1 MRFGVDLAAVGWLR
15 HRKGTTNVANHTNRV
30 PVGGQLHYMRGMG
43 RPFLKMNGTGND
55 FVVVE
60 ARSAPFAPSEAEVRA
75 IADRASGVG
84 CDQLIAIEAAPA
96 DAPGADAFM
105 RIWNADGGEV
115 SACGNATRCVGWL
128 LAEAG
133 GRDKVTIATAAGP
146 LTAERVGARRVR
158 VDMGRP
164 GLDWTDI
171 PLAEEMDTRGIEL
184 QVGPI
189 GDPVL
194 HTPGCVSMGNPHVV
208 FFVRDVASAPVTQV
222 GPMIENHRLFPERA
236 NVGFCEIVTPHLI
249 RLRVWERGVGETR
262 ACGTGACAAL
272 VAAARRR
279 LTARKAVVE
288 LPGGELEIEWR
299 EDDDHVL
306 MTGPI
311 EVEFTGALP

>member
-1 MRFGVDLAAVGWLR
+1 V
-15 HRKGTTNVANHTNRV
+15 H
-30 PVGGQLHYMRGMG
+30 LHYIGAMSR
-43 RPFLKMNGTGND
+43 RFLKMNGLGND

-60 ARSAPFAPSEAEVRA
+60 ARQAPFAPTPEEVRA
-75 IADRASGVG
+75 IADRASGIG
-84 CDQLIAIEAAPA
+84 CDQLIAIEPA
-96 DAPGADAFM
+96 SGDAGADAFM

-115 SACGNATRCVGWL
+115 AACGNATRCVGWL
-128 LAEAG
+128 LTEAAG
-133 GRDKVTIATAAGP
+133 HQKVVIATEAGP
-146 LTAERVGARRVR
+146 LVAERVGELRVR

-164 GLDWTDI
+164 GLGWRDI

-189 GDPVL
+189 DAPVL

-208 FFVRDVASAPVTQV
+208 FFVPDAETAPVKEV
-222 GPMIENHRLFPERA
+222 GPLIEHHRLFPERT
-236 NVGFCEIVTPHLI
+236 NVGFAQIVAPDRI
-249 RLRVWERGVGETR
+249 RLRVWERGAGETQ

-272 VAAARRR
+272 VAAARRG
-279 LTARKAVVE
+279 LTGRKATIM

-311 EVEFTGALP
+311 EVEFTGSLP